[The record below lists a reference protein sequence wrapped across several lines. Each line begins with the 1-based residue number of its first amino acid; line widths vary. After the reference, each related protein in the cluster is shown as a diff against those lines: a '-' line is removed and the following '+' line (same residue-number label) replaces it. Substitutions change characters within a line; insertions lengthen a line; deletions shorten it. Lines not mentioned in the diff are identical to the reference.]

1 MKVAGSLSYTENF
14 SQTKRSSE
22 AGGEEAGTSVQELQ
36 TQSNSAGGGK
46 KISAAPLF
54 HDVFPS
60 EKSLLAAEKHRVS
73 KAGVPFVSCLF
84 FFFQVEN
91 HRAQKQPMSWTP
103 LPPCRELRCL
113 CANELADVSAL
124 IVSKPWDNKD
134 YSFLYYFKENAFT
147 TILWCLICTTK
158 W

>member
-1 MKVAGSLSYTENF
+1 MKGAGSLSYTENF

-22 AGGEEAGTSVQELQ
+22 AGGEEAGNQRPGATDSKQFSRRGE
-36 TQSNSAGGGK
+36 K

-54 HDVFPS
+54 HDVFLS
-60 EKSLLAAEKHRVS
+60 EKPLLAAEKHRVS

-103 LPPCRELRCL
+103 LPPCRQLRCL

-134 YSFLYYFKENAFT
+134 YSFHLYYLKKNAFT
-147 TILWCLICTTK
+147 TSL
-158 W
+158 